1 MLACHLCASPHA
13 CHSRSI
19 GTLCVFCFVCSAVLA
34 RRYTSIDGANEAVP
48 RRPVL
53 LRIAGLA
60 ASGLLLALSTELLG
74 KAPVAVFVVLAVP
87 LACAFCY
94 CVFTL
99 SRFPQLTQPK
109 KFAVPWLP
117 YVPAAGMYAC
127 LQLIASLGPI
137 AWLRFVVYYTFCT
150 LGYCYYRG
158 GTDPHL
164 ADAAAAQVADGP
176 AAAGHEDGER
186 LPDHEAG
193 ADGIE
198 LAALPGDGNPV
209 ARRQGGSV
217 AGSDDE
223 QGITLSAGERRAAEK
238 RQAKQGLLA
247 APGEEHY
254 SSS

>member
-1 MLACHLCASPHA
+1 
-13 CHSRSI
+13 
-19 GTLCVFCFVCSAVLA
+19 
-34 RRYTSIDGANEAVP
+34 
-48 RRPVL
+48 
-53 LRIAGLA
+53 
-60 ASGLLLALSTELLG
+60 
-74 KAPVAVFVVLAVP
+74 VP
-87 LACAFCY
+87 LAFAFCF

-176 AAAGHEDGER
+176 AAGHEDSER
-186 LPDHEAG
+186 LLDHEVG

-198 LAALPGDGNPV
+198 LAALSGDGSPV

-217 AGSDDE
+217 ANSDDE
-223 QGITLSAGERRAAEK
+223 LGTTLSTGERRAAEK

-254 SSS
+254 SSSS